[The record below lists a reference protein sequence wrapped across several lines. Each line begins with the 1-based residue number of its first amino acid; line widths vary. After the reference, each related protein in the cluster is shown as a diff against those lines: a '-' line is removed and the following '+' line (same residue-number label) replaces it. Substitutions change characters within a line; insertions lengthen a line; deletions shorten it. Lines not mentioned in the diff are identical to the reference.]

1 MLALELSHLMA
12 AQLLGST
19 VALNEAFYQER
30 AVSKLVILWS
40 GTVIEAEVISMAG
53 IFNASE
59 NDATNK
65 IFVC

>member
-19 VALNEAFYQER
+19 VAPKKAFYQEG
-30 AVSKLVILWS
+30 AVSKSVIPWS
-40 GTVIEAEVISMAG
+40 GMVTGAEVISMAG